1 MRKGLEIT
9 LTNLMLYFK
18 TIIQFIGNCNSAIII
33 VKWNWLEDLL
43 LQDATV
49 LNRDGLV
56 KYCTFSQF
64 CNLTYRDLP
73 IWLFIVW
80 SKVAEHLLKIIRK
93 E

>member
-1 MRKGLEIT
+1 MDYC
-9 LTNLMLYFK
+9 NLLDK
-18 TIIQFIGNCNSAIII
+18 VI
-33 VKWNWLEDLL
+33 VLNWLEDLL

-49 LNRDGLV
+49 LIRDGLV
-56 KYCTFSQF
+56 RYCIFSQF

>member
-1 MRKGLEIT
+1 MDYC
-9 LTNLMLYFK
+9 NLLDK
-18 TIIQFIGNCNSAIII
+18 VIIL
-33 VKWNWLEDLL
+33 NWLEDLL

-49 LNRDGLV
+49 LIRDGLV
-56 KYCTFSQF
+56 RYCTFSQF